1 MEIPSFTTWLQT
13 VTWIEMFLDV
23 RLSRTV
29 ALRILAFLDE
39 RHVATWLLCYE
50 CDVVRSV
57 LALKKGIWMQ
67 SALHYAFL
75 SIRAFHPPNNEFR
88 WNLVL
93 ESANVGWFLYVER
106 NPYFTWKSNWSLFIV
121 KLAYLKKKMA
131 HGMKLHIYTFF
142 FSKSSSNPLISGAA
156 SVWSFVRRTS
166 VPYCV
171 PSLNLLDLLDNIKL
185 EVVKVSRISDVSQC
199 EAQHSGIAWSQ

>member
-121 KLAYLKKKMA
+121 KLAYLKKNGTW
-131 HGMKLHIYTFF
+131 HEITYLHFF
-142 FSKSSSNPLISGAA
+142 FFQIFLKSSHLRSSICVKFCEEDIC
-156 SVWSFVRRTS
+156 SVLCAESKFVG
-166 VPYCV
+166 
-171 PSLNLLDLLDNIKL
+171 PS
-185 EVVKVSRISDVSQC
+185 R
-199 EAQHSGIAWSQ
+199 